1 MNFLGFFEQ
10 FVAFRLLRGVRRQ
23 KGFISLS
30 TLIST
35 LGVAVGVMTLIIV
48 IGVMTGFTQ
57 DLKNKILSVN
67 AHILLMKHG
76 QSLGDYQE
84 VARRVAQMPGVAAAE
99 PFIYTQVMFSAPG
112 NIGGGV
118 LRAVDLKTI
127 QAGGPKALKVVQGN
141 FADLAEGGPDDPPPV
156 AIGNEMSRTLNLHP
170 GDYLNIISPLG
181 TLTPMGRMPRM
192 KSFKVA
198 AVFHTGMYEF
208 DASLVYVSIPRLQAF
223 LGLGDK
229 VTGLEVQ
236 VKDIY
241 AADRIAREIAEKLGE
256 PFFTRDWMRMNS
268 TLFSALKLEKV
279 AMFII
284 LTLTI
289 LVAAF
294 GIASTLFMM
303 VMKKTKEIAIL
314 KSMGA
319 TRQSIMQIFI
329 ANGLIIGLI
338 GTSGGLVLGL
348 GGCALLKRYEFIK
361 LPGYVYGLSTL
372 PVQVQFGDVAMIVA
386 AALGISFLATL
397 YPSWQASRLDP
408 VEAIRYE

>member
-1 MNFLGFFEQ
+1 LGFFET
-10 FVAFRLLRGVRRQ
+10 FVAFRLLRGVKQTR
-23 KGFISLS
+23 GFISLS

-35 LGVAVGVMTLIIV
+35 IGVAVGVMVLIVV

-57 DLKNKILSVN
+57 DLKSKILSVN
-67 AHILLMKHG
+67 AHVIVLKQG
-76 QSLGDYQE
+76 ASVTDYDK
-84 VARRVAQMPGVAAAE
+84 VAARIKKVPGVVAAE

-112 NIGGGV
+112 NISGGV
-118 LRAVDLKTI
+118 IRAVDLETI
-127 QAGGPKALKVVQGN
+127 KAGGPKALKVQKGK
-141 FADLAEGGPDDPPPV
+141 FADLTAGGPEDPPRV
-156 AIGNEMSRTLNLHP
+156 AIGNEMARTLNLAP
-170 GDYLNIISPLG
+170 GDYFNIISPLG

-192 KSFKVA
+192 KPVLVA
-198 AVFHTGMYEF
+198 AIFHTGMYEF
-208 DASLVYVSIPRLQAF
+208 DSNLVFISIPRMQQF
-223 LGLGDK
+223 LGLGDR
-229 VTGLEVQ
+229 VTGIEAQ

-241 AADRIAREIAEKLGE
+241 AADKVGRAIEKELGQ
-256 PFFTRDWMRMNS
+256 PYYTKDWMRMNS
-268 TLFSALKLEKV
+268 ALFSALKLEKIV
-279 AMFII
+279 MFII

-329 ANGLIIGLI
+329 VNGLIIGAI
-338 GTSGGLVLGL
+338 GTAIGLILGVGL
-348 GGCALLKRYEFIK
+348 CLLLKEYEFIK
-361 LPGYVYGLSTL
+361 VPGYVYGLTTI
-372 PVQVQFGDVAMIVA
+372 PVQVEVLDVALIIA
-386 AALGISFLATL
+386 AALAISFLATL

>member
-1 MNFLGFFEQ
+1 LGFFET
-10 FVAFRLLRGVRRQ
+10 FVAFRLLRGVKQTR
-23 KGFISLS
+23 GFISLS

-35 LGVAVGVMTLIIV
+35 IGVAVGVMVLIVV

-57 DLKNKILSVN
+57 DLKSKILSVN
-67 AHILLMKHG
+67 AHVIVLKQG
-76 QSLGDYQE
+76 ASVTDYDK
-84 VARRVAQMPGVAAAE
+84 VAARIKKVPGVVAAE

-112 NIGGGV
+112 NISGGV
-118 LRAVDLKTI
+118 IRAVDLETI
-127 QAGGPKALKVVQGN
+127 KAGGPKALKVQKGK
-141 FADLAEGGPDDPPPV
+141 FADLTAGGLEDPPRV
-156 AIGNEMSRTLNLHP
+156 AIGNEMARTLNLAP
-170 GDYLNIISPLG
+170 GDYFNIISPLG

-192 KSFKVA
+192 KPVLVA
-198 AVFHTGMYEF
+198 AIFHTGMYEF
-208 DASLVYVSIPRLQAF
+208 DSNLVFISIPRMQQF
-223 LGLGDK
+223 LGLGDR
-229 VTGLEVQ
+229 VTGIEAQ

-241 AADRIAREIAEKLGE
+241 AADKVGRAIEKELGQ
-256 PFFTRDWMRMNS
+256 PYYTKDWMRMNS
-268 TLFSALKLEKV
+268 ALFSALKLEKIV
-279 AMFII
+279 MFII

-329 ANGLIIGLI
+329 VNGLIIGAI
-338 GTSGGLVLGL
+338 GTAIGLILGVGL
-348 GGCALLKRYEFIK
+348 CLLLKEYEFIK
-361 LPGYVYGLSTL
+361 VPGYVYGLTTI
-372 PVQVQFGDVAMIVA
+372 PVQVEVLDVALIIA
-386 AALGISFLATL
+386 AALAISFLATL

>member
-1 MNFLGFFEQ
+1 MGFFET
-10 FVAFRLLRGVRRQ
+10 FVAFRLLRGVKQTR
-23 KGFISLS
+23 GFISLS

-35 LGVAVGVMTLIIV
+35 TGVAVGVMVLIVV

-57 DLKNKILSVN
+57 DLKSKILSVN
-67 AHILLMKHG
+67 AHVIVLKQG
-76 QSLGDYQE
+76 ASVTDYDQLA
-84 VARRVAQMPGVAAAE
+84 ARIKKVPGVVEVE

-112 NIGGGV
+112 NISGGV
-118 LRAVDLKTI
+118 IRALDLETI
-127 QAGGPKALKVVQGN
+127 KAGGPPALQVQKGD
-141 FADLAEGGPDDPPPV
+141 FADLAAGGPDDPPRV
-156 AIGNEMSRTLNLHP
+156 AIGNEMARTLNLVP
-170 GDYLNIISPLG
+170 GDYFNVISPLG

-192 KSFKVA
+192 KPVMVA
-198 AVFHTGMYEF
+198 AIFHTGMYEF
-208 DASLVYVSIPRLQAF
+208 DSNLVFISIPRMQQF
-223 LGLGDK
+223 LGLGDR
-229 VTGLEVQ
+229 VTGLEVM

-241 AADRIAREIAEKLGE
+241 AADRVALAIEKELG
-256 PFFTRDWMRMNS
+256 PPYYTKDWMRLNS
-268 TLFSALKLEKV
+268 TLFSALKLEKIV
-279 AMFII
+279 MFII

-329 ANGLIIGLI
+329 VNGLTIGAI
-338 GTSGGLVLGL
+338 GTAVGLLLGVVLCL
-348 GGCALLKRYEFIK
+348 LLKEYEFIK
-361 LPGYVYGLSTL
+361 VPGYVYGLTTI
-372 PVQVQFGDVAMIVA
+372 PVQVEVLDVALVVG
-386 AALGISFLATL
+386 AALAISFLATL